1 MAKRNETSKDVVK
14 INPMMNMMAK
24 IAQEDKSLDSMNEY
38 RVLPRF
44 KLLQGQTAEELKD
57 KFGEGSAIVRPGD
70 TLVAD
75 KEGSFDFVP
84 LMFFGEF
91 TKVADRRDKDNPMI
105 MARSFDPSSEIA
117 KRARSKELRFEL
129 YPGEKATAENPKK
142 FRYIEHLRFPGLIY
156 GSHDLRGVAAVLS
169 FEKGEFG
176 QGQNFIQAI
185 KLRREKFIDEETGE
199 PKPFQ
204 VPLYCQV
211 WTLSPGHRAPG
222 DKKWWGFNF
231 KAAENPNVDGQDIE
245 SFRAQHVEL
254 TELHNK
260 QRIVVDGDD
269 SEEETQDSAANSTK
283 Y

>member
-14 INPMMNMMAK
+14 VNPMMNMMAK
-24 IAQEDKSLDSMNEY
+24 IAKEDKSLDSMNEY

-44 KLLQGQTAEELKD
+44 KLLQGMTAEDLKD

-70 TLVAD
+70 TLVTS

-91 TKVADRRDKDNPMI
+91 TKMADRRDKENPMI
-105 MARSFDPSSEIA
+105 MARSFDPSSDLA
-117 KRARSKELRFEL
+117 KKARSKELRWEL
-129 YPGEKATAENPKK
+129 YPGERPDADKPKK
-142 FRYIEHLRFPGLIY
+142 FRYVEHLRFPGLIY
-156 GSHDLRGVAAVLS
+156 GGHDLRGVAAVLS
-169 FEKGEFG
+169 FEKGEYY
-176 QGQNFIQAI
+176 QGQNLIQAI

-199 PKPFQ
+199 AKPFQ

-211 WTLSPGHRAPG
+211 WTLSPGQRTRD

-231 KAAENPNVDGQDIE
+231 KAAENPNVDETDID
-245 SFRAQHVEL
+245 SFRLQHQEL
-254 TELHNK
+254 VDLHAK

-269 SEEETQDSAANSTK
+269 SEEEQDSAANSSK